1 MATERDP
8 KAQGFKRIN
17 FFKGFLTTEHDWNDA
32 ERYHLEKRKLHNR
45 LCHAPG
51 VIPGY
56 AGELKVTAR
65 ARGDLSFEV
74 QPGYAIDGQGNDLVL
89 WETQIKTITPE
100 EYKLPQTLYVV
111 LRFVEELADFI
122 AYKENLEYKGHRRV
136 LESCKVEISQTSP
149 DIKQEVEL
157 ARILLEKGA
166 TRIRD
171 ARDPFDPR
179 ANEID
184 LRYAPRG
191 GVSGSFLDTVTK
203 QRIHTVLQTQRRAFF
218 YMARDGKVLTAHDA
232 LSAILSAS
240 ALAAADQLD
249 LRNVF
254 EVIGLIL
261 EMQQE
266 VALDV
271 EVNHPTLA
279 QRKEFADYRKHIEIL
294 KGLMAERRFT
304 PDALQNL
311 CAYEQKAG
319 EIIASVFAG
328 GPPVQLDEEP
338 RAAASGGAAAAAGA
352 GAGAGAAAKKTG
364 ALDWEAVKGLAQLE
378 LPGEIEVEG
387 QTWVLIDKIDVM
399 DKDSEEKHALVIND
413 AKDSY
418 RSRQKLKYPDG
429 TVLEDVGRAHVSG
442 YCQYVVGNVKAG
454 KPLAVVRRM
463 DYVYGDYELE
473 FVVDGKNAGV
483 CSCSGTDRV
492 HRWRNWPYVIAA
504 ELITKDKVTIKQN
517 AATAGRDI
525 NMFRYW
531 FYQPK

>member
-1 MATERDP
+1 MATERDS

-51 VIPGY
+51 IIPGY
-56 AGELKVTAR
+56 QGELKVTAR

-74 QPGYAIDGQGNDLVL
+74 QPGYALDGQGNDLVL
-89 WETQIKTITPE
+89 WETQIKTIIPE

-111 LRFVEELADFI
+111 LRFVEELSDFI

-171 ARDPFDPR
+171 ARDPNDPK

-184 LRYAPRG
+184 LRWVPRA
-191 GVSGSFLDTVTK
+191 GVSGSFLDTTTK
-203 QRIHTVLQTQRRAFF
+203 QRIHTVLQAQRRAFF
-218 YMARDGKVLTAHDA
+218 HMARDGKVQTAHDA

-254 EVIGLIL
+254 DVMGLIL

-266 VALDV
+266 VAVDV

-279 QRKEFADYRKHIEIL
+279 QKKEFADFRKHVEIL
-294 KGLMAERRFT
+294 KGLMNERRFT
-304 PDALQNL
+304 ADALQNM
-311 CAYEQKAG
+311 CAYQQKAG
-319 EIIASVFAG
+319 EIVASVFAG
-328 GPPVQLDEEP
+328 GPPVQLDEAP
-338 RAAASGGAAAAAGA
+338 TPGAPVQKKSG
-352 GAGAGAAAKKTG
+352 TM
-364 ALDWEAVKGLAQLE
+364 DWEAVKAVAQQD
-378 LPGEIEVEG
+378 LPAEMDVDG
-387 QTWVLIDKIDVM
+387 QTWVRVDMIDVM
-399 DKDSEEKHALVIND
+399 DKDSEEKHGLVIND

-429 TVLEDVGRAHVSG
+429 TVIEDVGRAHVGGYAQFNVSG
-442 YCQYVVGNVKAG
+442 LKPG
-454 KPLAVVRRM
+454 KPLAVIRRM
-463 DYVYGDYELE
+463 DYVYGDYEIE
-473 FVVDGKNAGV
+473 FFVDGKNAGV
-483 CSCSGTDRV
+483 CSCAGTDRV
-492 HRWRNWPYVIAA
+492 HRWRNWPYVIAG
-504 ELITKDKVTIKQN
+504 ELITKDKVTVKQN
-517 AATAGRDI
+517 AGTAGRDI
-525 NMFRYW
+525 NMFRFW